1 MPDPRIPGPMCIDHR
16 ASPIDDGTSAQA
28 CMPPPGP
35 VMCESPDTSLADL
48 ERALGVLEAEGA
60 QFAMRFIKD
69 SKVRL
74 NYLAEIRNY
83 SAKILTEVNTGR
95 ISAHN
100 GHLLAHEARNTIM
113 DAMRLKSSDIG
124 RAYAESLK
132 AQGWT
137 LEQLYAKY
145 AQELFNEPFDALT
158 DSQRNRVKLKIIKS
172 AGRDRFA
179 ATRAAGR
186 LGQLGKGL
194 WVLTIG
200 IAVYNVSTA
209 EDKVEAVAREG
220 TTIGGGIAGGAIA
233 GAATGL
239 VCGPG
244 AVVCSSVLVVVG
256 GALGALSMSYVF
268 DWVWE

>member
-1 MPDPRIPGPMCIDHR
+1 
-16 ASPIDDGTSAQA
+16 
-28 CMPPPGP
+28 MPPPGP
-35 VMCESPDTSLADL
+35 VMFESPATNLVDL
-48 ERALGVLEAEGA
+48 ERALGALQAESA

-69 SKVRL
+69 SRVRI
-74 NYLAEIRNY
+74 NYLAEIKTY
-83 SAKILTEVNTGR
+83 SAKISAEVKSGR
-95 ISAHN
+95 ISVHK
-100 GHLLAHEARNTIM
+100 GHLLAHEARNTIL

-132 AQGWT
+132 AKGWN

-145 AQELFNEPFDALT
+145 AKEFFDKPFDALT
-158 DSQRNRVKLKIIKS
+158 DSQRNRVKLEIIKS
-172 AGRDRFA
+172 AGRDSPK

-209 EDKVEAVAREG
+209 EDKVGAVAQEG
-220 TTIGGGIAGGAIA
+220 ATIGGGIAGGAIA

-256 GALGALSMSYVF
+256 GALGALGMSYVF